1 MSELQRITDIRL
13 SAERAAEAGYDV
25 EANPHPLAEK
35 PSEHRLWRH
44 HFFLRKTQIEQ
55 RREVA

>member
-1 MSELQRITDIRL
+1 MSELQRITDIRE

-25 EANPHPLAEK
+25 NTNPHPLATE

-44 HFFLRKTQIEQ
+44 YFFMHKTQLLQQE
-55 RREVA
+55 AA